1 MKVMLRQ
8 NGTGTLI
15 VYVPK
20 KDLEEEVV
28 KQEDGESGKV
38 LTLANGWELE
48 FPDMPDMQDLPK
60 TCEAKKLPD

>member
-8 NGTGTLI
+8 NSGGKLT

-28 KQEDGESGKV
+28 KQVDSEVGKV
-38 LTLANGWELE
+38 FTLANGWELE
-48 FPDMPDMQDLPK
+48 FSNLP
-60 TCEAKKLPD
+60 EPLKLPQTYEARRLA

>member
-1 MKVMLRQ
+1 MKVMLRL
-8 NGTGTLI
+8 NDAGTLI

-28 KQEDGESGKV
+28 KETDSATGKI

-48 FPDMPDMQDLPK
+48 FSDFPDKSRLPFTVEGK
-60 TCEAKKLPD
+60 RLP